1 MQNLN
6 QKLISTY
13 LVHYS
18 MPKLYQPGEVAIK
31 ANPRKSTA
39 IINTVN
45 VAKPDLPINFQT
57 TPVSVSPSFVT
68 QSNLVQTKGNEV
80 IAAIAKT
87 CLVIGAG
94 CILVLF
100 IKARVDWYREVQEQ
114 KRQNDSLAERN

>member
-57 TPVSVSPSFVT
+57 TPVSTSPGSVM
-68 QSNLVQTKGNEV
+68 QSNPVQTKGNELV
-80 IAAIAKT
+80 ATIAKA

-94 CILVLF
+94 YLLALIL
-100 IKARVDWYREVQEQ
+100 KAGIDWYREVQEQ